1 MSCCGVMDFG
11 HGDVHSPMCYMIWIL
26 RNILV
31 KNIDFAQF
39 VRYCK
44 DKEEKQSRRRELTM
58 WKKHKHLFLFP
69 AAVLGI
75 LAVCGMSGRVSE
87 FNKWYLIIAG
97 TVGLYC
103 WVSELVELLRER
115 KKEKEEP

>member
-1 MSCCGVMDFG
+1 
-11 HGDVHSPMCYMIWIL
+11 MIWIL
-26 RNILV
+26 RDILA
-31 KNIDFAQF
+31 KNVDFAQF

-44 DKEEKQSRRRELTM
+44 YKEEKQGRRRELTM

-75 LAVCGMSGRVSE
+75 LAVC
-87 FNKWYLIIAG
+87 WI
-97 TVGLYC
+97 
-103 WVSELVELLRER
+103 SELMELLRER

>member
-1 MSCCGVMDFG
+1 M
-11 HGDVHSPMCYMIWIL
+11 
-26 RNILV
+26 
-31 KNIDFAQF
+31 
-39 VRYCK
+39 
-44 DKEEKQSRRRELTM
+44 
-58 WKKHKHLFLFP
+58 
-69 AAVLGI
+69 LGI

>member
-26 RNILV
+26 RNIL
-31 KNIDFAQF
+31 
-39 VRYCK
+39 
-44 DKEEKQSRRRELTM
+44 
-58 WKKHKHLFLFP
+58 
-69 AAVLGI
+69 
-75 LAVCGMSGRVSE
+75 
-87 FNKWYLIIAG
+87 
-97 TVGLYC
+97 

>member
-1 MSCCGVMDFG
+1 MMDFG

-31 KNIDFAQF
+31 KNVDFAQF

-44 DKEEKQSRRRELTM
+44 DKEEKQGRRRELTM

-75 LAVCGMSGRVSE
+75 LAVCWMSGRVSE

-103 WVSELVELLRER
+103 WVPELVELLRER

>member
-1 MSCCGVMDFG
+1 
-11 HGDVHSPMCYMIWIL
+11 MIWIL
-26 RNILV
+26 RNILA
-31 KNIDFAQF
+31 KNVDFAQF

-44 DKEEKQSRRRELTM
+44 DKEEKQGRRRERTM

-69 AAVLGI
+69 VAVLGI
-75 LAVCGMSGRVSE
+75 LAVCWTSGQVSE
-87 FNKWYLIIAG
+87 FDKWYLIIAG

>member
-1 MSCCGVMDFG
+1 
-11 HGDVHSPMCYMIWIL
+11 MCYMIWIL
-26 RNILV
+26 RNILAKDV
-31 KNIDFAQF
+31 DFAQF

-44 DKEEKQSRRRELTM
+44 YKEEKQGRRRELTM

-75 LAVCGMSGRVSE
+75 LAVC
-87 FNKWYLIIAG
+87 WI
-97 TVGLYC
+97 
-103 WVSELVELLRER
+103 SELMELLRER

>member
-1 MSCCGVMDFG
+1 MLRCDGFRAWGCTFTYVLYDLDFAEYPCEN
-11 HGDVHSPMCYMIWIL
+11 V
-26 RNILV
+26 
-31 KNIDFAQF
+31 DFAQF

-44 DKEEKQSRRRELTM
+44 YKEEKQGRRRELTM

-75 LAVCGMSGRVSE
+75 LAVCWMSGRVSE

-103 WVSELVELLRER
+103 WVSELVEFLRER